1 MLISLAVNQ
10 NIYHCKRFKKLNWKR
25 KSNKF
30 VSLYR
35 SPIKTHAKIFIITV
49 ATVKCYHARLE
60 TDHSNLYTLN
70 IKIWTKSNQNKNQ
83 TNLYPF
89 IVLLQNT
96 HTYIY
101 VLISVTLSSRYVWS
115 YHASV
120 KCFAM
125 LCLHVT
131 VINSHRND
139 KSKRDVDTMLVQ
151 KQNCMTS

>member
-10 NIYHCKRFKKLNWKR
+10 NIYHCKRFKKSNWKR

-101 VLISVTLSSRYVWS
+101 IRSHFCYTIISLCMKLPCQCEMFCNVVFTRY
-115 YHASV
+115 
-120 KCFAM
+120 
-125 LCLHVT
+125 
-131 VINSHRND
+131 SH
-139 KSKRDVDTMLVQ
+139 
-151 KQNCMTS
+151 KQPPQR